1 MGSSS
6 TDIERPPSQPKASNN
21 KEDAASI
28 KQAVGVGRENLSN
41 AIPPDDTYEGK
52 HRWDPEATWTP
63 EEEAQVVRK
72 TDFLLLSWLC
82 VMFFGLQLDRGNL
95 ANANADNF
103 LDDMN
108 LSTDDYNNGNTIQL
122 LAFLTAEFP
131 VQLLTKRYGFRK
143 VLPAMMFA
151 WGTVSWAQSW
161 MHDRAGFYVTRAL
174 IGACEGGFIPGAILY
189 ATYFYTSKEL
199 SIRLGIFWS
208 TLNVARIISALLA
221 AGILEMRG
229 IDGKPGWFWLFL
241 LEGLLT
247 VVLAVISF
255 LYLPASPTDTR
266 NVLFRKPWYTERQ
279 EVIMTN
285 RILRDDPAKGLTAL
299 KQPATWQDI
308 KSAWGDKSL
317 WGLYFI
323 GLVAYVPATP
333 VSGYLTLIF
342 RSLGF
347 STLATNMLSI
357 PSAFLQI
364 CLMLGLAYSSEYFN
378 ERTWH
383 CFFGEF
389 WAGPLLVALITL
401 PDGGREWT
409 RYTLV
414 TLISGYP
421 YFHPVVTSW
430 ISENSFD
437 VKKRAIAA
445 ATYNVIVQMGS
456 LIGGQ
461 IYRKYD
467 GPYYKQGNKVLVS
480 FCALTLVVFVV
491 QRQVLVFLNKKKEA
505 QWDRMTEE
513 ERFAY
518 QNDIAAREADGNKRL
533 DFRPLWSP
541 LRLHLWKKTV
551 TASSSNGQSQCVN
564 ASSQSNQTEEN
575 RVKIVR
581 WMQNQ
586 KVGIECTFNKTPAV
600 RGPRSLRAK
609 TLEQIRKAQQDGL
622 LPASSSLADH
632 QPPPQPASAPS
643 NHNRPQPE
651 ISIESLVLRLCIY
664 RVRLFPVWPIVA
676 VEEVIAALH
685 RDAHDVETF
694 ALAVAVGAATM
705 AQLKL
710 ERFRDGGVDDGL
722 TAQLLES
729 ECQRIGRT
737 HGLDS
742 GAATLNKVRTSFFLH
757 IYHENQEPG
766 GTRSLLYMREA
777 ITLAQIMGL
786 HRAAS
791 YLGLDAAEDRLRRRI
806 IWLLFVTERG
816 VSMLHRLP
824 LVLTSTDRLPP
835 LDVSS
840 SDDEAH
846 VLPAFKKLVNLF
858 WIFDQS
864 RAFEI
869 LQDTADQASNGTASF
884 FNQEVLNALKRQLQD
899 APLEMENGSSD
910 IQKADICVTRQWMQ
924 VLIWRATLGSWRDS
938 TSESSQAS
946 AVVTAPIHIAQEFL
960 DFISQLPNAALE
972 AHGPAIEF
980 KVYEIAS
987 AVADAVTGPLGG
999 HPQTAALGLVNGRTA
1014 SILVKLQ
1021 RILATTRG
1029 GNSNLLNQL
1038 AARIAHLKAPALP
1051 APEFVSAPQVTEM
1064 QIAPDDGIDEPWQI
1078 PYPGLSPGR
1087 SPYSSPSPW
1096 LSLVAAAELEQ
1107 QTISDGHGPPHA
1119 ASNTVGTT
1127 QRDGA
1132 SQLELQAPVSL
1143 GGRQGHAHADGSGD
1157 SMMRGPTMNWY
1168 TSTVST
1174 PPLGLL
1180 GQHGV
1185 YNLSADNGHVMRH
1198 GQHGGQGQPSGETP
1212 APSPGDIAIAD
1223 LLNGQNWLLGMG
1235 SPRIP

>member
-6 TDIERPPSQPKASNN
+6 TDIERPPSQPKAAND
-21 KEDAASI
+21 KEDVGSI
-28 KQAVGVGRENLSN
+28 KQAVGVGRENLSS

-63 EEEAQVVRK
+63 AEEAQVVRK

-122 LAFLTAEFP
+122 LAFLAAEFP
-131 VQLLTKRYGFRK
+131 VQLLTKRYGFRR

-229 IDGKPGWFWLFL
+229 VDGKPGWFWLFL

-247 VVLAVISF
+247 VVLAVISL

-421 YFHPVVTSW
+421 YFHPIVTSW

-480 FCALTLVVFVV
+480 FCALALVVFVV
-491 QRQVLVFLNKKKEA
+491 QRQVLVYLNRKKEE

-513 ERFAY
+513 EKFAY

-533 DFRPLWSP
+533 DFR
-541 LRLHLWKKTV
+541 
-551 TASSSNGQSQCVN
+551 ASTPQAKATKQRKIGSRSCDGCKIRKVKC
-564 ASSQSNQTEEN
+564 TEQPPCE
-575 RVKIVR
+575 RCR
-581 WMQNQ
+581 A
-586 KVGIECTFNKTPAV
+586 VGIECTFNKTPAV

-609 TLEQIRKAQQDGL
+609 TLEQIRKAQQDGP
-622 LPASSSLADH
+622 LPASSSPADK
-632 QPPPQPASAPS
+632 QPPAQPASAPS
-643 NHNRPQPE
+643 NDSRPQPE
-651 ISIESLVLRLCIY
+651 ISVESLVLRLCIY

-685 RDAHDVETF
+685 RDAHDVDTF

-710 ERFRDGGVDDGL
+710 ERFQDGGVDDGI

-729 ECQRIGRT
+729 ECQRIRRA

-742 GAATLNKVRTSFFLH
+742 GAATLNKLRTSFFLH

-766 GTRSLLYMREA
+766 GTQSLLYMREA

-816 VSMLHRLP
+816 VSMLHGLP

-835 LDVSS
+835 LAVSS

-884 FNQEVLNALKRQLQD
+884 FNQELLNTLFRRLQD

-910 IQKADICVTRQWMQ
+910 VQKADICVTRQWMQ
-924 VLIWRATLGSWRDS
+924 VLIWRATLGGSRHGD
-938 TSESSQAS
+938 SSQAS
-946 AVVTAPIHIAQEFL
+946 AAVTAPIHIAQEFL

-987 AVADAVTGPLGG
+987 AVADAVTGPL
-999 HPQTAALGLVNGRTA
+999 
-1014 SILVKLQ
+1014 ILVKLQ

-1029 GNSNLLNQL
+1029 GNSSLLNQL
-1038 AARIAHLKAPALP
+1038 AARIAHLKAPAFP
-1051 APEFVSAPQVTEM
+1051 AP
-1064 QIAPDDGIDEPWQI
+1064 D
-1078 PYPGLSPGR
+1078 
-1087 SPYSSPSPW
+1087 
-1096 LSLVAAAELEQ
+1096 
-1107 QTISDGHGPPHA
+1107 
-1119 ASNTVGTT
+1119 T
-1127 QRDGA
+1127 Q
-1132 SQLELQAPVSL
+1132 S
-1143 GGRQGHAHADGSGD
+1143 
-1157 SMMRGPTMNWY
+1157 
-1168 TSTVST
+1168 
-1174 PPLGLL
+1174 LGLL

-1185 YNLSADNGHVMRH
+1185 YNLPADNGHVMRH
-1198 GQHGGQGQPSGETP
+1198 AQHGGQGQPSG
-1212 APSPGDIAIAD
+1212 DVD
-1223 LLNGQNWLLGMG
+1223 VLNGQNWLLGVG